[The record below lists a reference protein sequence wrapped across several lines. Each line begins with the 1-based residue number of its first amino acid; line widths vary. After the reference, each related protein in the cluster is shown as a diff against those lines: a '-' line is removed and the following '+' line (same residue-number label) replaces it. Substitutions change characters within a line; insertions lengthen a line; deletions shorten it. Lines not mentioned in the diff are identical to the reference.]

1 MVRDTAIWGGRRLG
15 DRMGDTFRRLS
26 VRFQSGGGGRGLP
39 HRDTVDRG
47 MIHQSHGYGGTRHD
61 HEANSKSFAAGLHG
75 ERLHRMVVFEL
86 REDGSTAYHNMTLR
100 SLYNSVVR
108 TITDNCRMANR
119 EKVREERRE
128 AMQVQEWM
136 GGGGGGSRR
145 RQQSGGGGGEEGMQ
159 QQRDE
164 GVEDANGIRRGTG
177 SSIGAGPAV
186 VVVDRSGG
194 GGEGGS
200 HHEEE
205 SGDNV
210 VGGSSGP
217 SASGVVGPSPT
228 SPEITPSS
236 FVPPHYLPSLT
247 SPNDVRTNYS
257 SSSFPTPIKSNR
269 SASDD
274 SDGRIVDHPL
284 RHQQHDDGQPQQHS
298 LQRPGARQMR
308 SVTSPIMRSVSTT
321 GGMGTG
327 GSNNRATYRERLG
340 GYLHPRDMRR
350 LVTPFSSS
358 NEPQLI
364 VRRHAMLLNFDPL
377 RAIVLKDRLLVLV
390 PDGADSLLV
399 ALESRVRGGVAEMT
413 DQVFGGGSEHDPAN
427 VMPPPKMK
435 KDRSSREGL
444 ADSLTEG
451 DDYSE
456 HDYIDDV
463 ENDEWQ
469 DIQKMDWQTLP
480 FELQSVDAIL
490 QTVTS
495 MLLDDVKKVHLRA
508 EHAMG
513 EMRGDSPNKKGG
525 GSLTDYA
532 QERLRL
538 HKDEVNLMDRRVRG
552 FVRAIN
558 QVLDEDED
566 MTLMNLS
573 RLLTH
578 PERFMQPVP
587 QEVLEEESDEPELI
601 LETHLQQA
609 LSIVN
614 ALDLLTGQIKT
625 TQEQINMTLDA
636 LRNRLLFI
644 NTLLS
649 LATFCVTI
657 GSYIGALFGMN
668 ITNPLQDQPDSSNFL
683 KVAWVTSSGVVCLCG
698 ILAYIF
704 YRVTNTPTFG
714 KKTRV
719 PSVHFH
725 PI

>member
-1 MVRDTAIWGGRRLG
+1 
-15 DRMGDTFRRLS
+15 MGDAIRGLS
-26 VRFQSGGGGRGLP
+26 VRFQSGGGRGLP
-39 HRDTVDRG
+39 HQDTVDRG
-47 MIHQSHGYGGTRHD
+47 MIHHSHGTRHD
-61 HEANSKSFAAGLHG
+61 HEANSKGFAAGLHG

-119 EKVREERRE
+119 EKVREQRRE

-136 GGGGGGSRR
+136 GGGQ
-145 RQQSGGGGGEEGMQ
+145 QQSSGGTGEDGADVVGIGQ
-159 QQRDE
+159 RQRQRDE
-164 GVEDANGIRRGTG
+164 GVEIANGIHRGTG
-177 SSIGAGPAV
+177 SIGAGPAV
-186 VVVDRSGG
+186 VVVDRRGG
-194 GGEGGS
+194 VEGS
-200 HHEEE
+200 HQEE
-205 SGDNV
+205 SGDHV
-210 VGGSSGP
+210 VGGGGP
-217 SASGVVGPSPT
+217 SASGVGPSPT
-228 SPEITPSS
+228 SPPITPSS

-247 SPNDVRTNYS
+247 SPNDVRINN

-269 SASDD
+269 SASSDD
-274 SDGRIVDHPL
+274 DGRIIDHPL
-284 RHQQHDDGQPQQHS
+284 QQQHDGQRQQHS
-298 LQRPGARQMR
+298 LQRPGARHVR
-308 SVTSPIMRSVSTT
+308 SVTSPIIRSGST
-321 GGMGTG
+321 GGVGIG
-327 GSNNRATYRERLG
+327 ANNRATYRERLG

-390 PDGADSLLV
+390 PDGADSLLI
-399 ALESRVRGGVAEMT
+399 ALERRVRGGVAEMT
-413 DQVFGGGSEHDPAN
+413 DQVFGGGSEHDPN
-427 VMPPPKMK
+427 GMPPKMK
-435 KDRSSREGL
+435 KDKSREGL

-451 DDYSE
+451 DDYSD
-456 HDYIDDV
+456 HDYNDDA

-469 DIQKMDWQTLP
+469 DMQKMDWQTLP
-480 FELQSVDAIL
+480 FDLQSVDAIL

-508 EHAMG
+508 EHAMK
-513 EMRGDSPNKKGG
+513 ELRGDSPNKKGG

-657 GSYIGALFGMN
+657 GSYVGALFGMN
-668 ITNPLQDQPDSSNFL
+668 ITNPLQDRPDSSNFL
-683 KVAWVTSSGVVCLCG
+683 KVAWGTSSGVVCLCG

-704 YRVTNTPTFG
+704 YWVTNTPTFKSFPHSG
-714 KKTRV
+714 K
-719 PSVHFH
+719 
-725 PI
+725 

>member
-1 MVRDTAIWGGRRLG
+1 MVRDTVIWGGRRLG
-15 DRMGDTFRRLS
+15 DGIGDTFRGISERI
-26 VRFQSGGGGRGLP
+26 QSGWGGGLP
-39 HRDTVDRG
+39 HQDTVDRG
-47 MIHQSHGYGGTRHD
+47 EIHQRHGTRHD
-61 HEANSKSFAAGLHG
+61 HEAHRKSFAAGLHG

-100 SLYNSVVR
+100 SLYNGVVR
-108 TITDNCRMANR
+108 TITDNCREANR
-119 EKVREERRE
+119 EEKRAREQRRE
-128 AMQVQEWM
+128 TMQVQEWAGK
-136 GGGGGGSRR
+136 GGGRE
-145 RQQSGGGGGEEGMQ
+145 QSGGSGGEGTDAVVGVGQ
-159 QQRDE
+159 RQRDE
-164 GVEDANGIRRGTG
+164 VEIADGIRRGTG
-177 SSIGAGPAV
+177 SIGAGPAV
-186 VVVDRSGG
+186 VVVVVDHGG
-194 GGEGGS
+194 GGEGS
-200 HHEEE
+200 HQEE
-205 SGDNV
+205 SGDS
-210 VGGSSGP
+210 VGGRGP
-217 SASGVVGPSPT
+217 SGSGVGPSPN
-228 SPEITPSS
+228 SPTITPSS

-247 SPNDVRTNYS
+247 SPNDVRINS
-257 SSSFPTPIKSNR
+257 SSPAPIKSNP
-269 SASDD
+269 SALDD
-274 SDGRIVDHPL
+274 DGRIDRP
-284 RHQQHDDGQPQQHS
+284 PQQHRDGQRQHP
-298 LQRPGARQMR
+298 LQRPARHLR
-308 SVTSPIMRSVSTT
+308 SVTSPTI
-321 GGMGTG
+321 GGA
-327 GSNNRATYRERLG
+327 NRATYRERLG

-390 PDGADSLLV
+390 PDGADSLLI

-413 DQVFGGGSEHDPAN
+413 DQVFGGASELDPNA
-427 VMPPPKMK
+427 MPPKMK
-435 KDRSSREGL
+435 KDKSTEGL

-451 DDYSE
+451 DDYS
-456 HDYIDDV
+456 DDHCYEDV
-463 ENDEWQ
+463 DNNEWQ
-469 DIQKMDWQTLP
+469 DIQKMDWQKLP

-495 MLLDDVKKVHLRA
+495 MLMDDVKTVHLRA

-513 EMRGDSPNKKGG
+513 ELRGDSPNKKGG

-578 PERFMQPVP
+578 PERFTQPVP

-614 ALDLLTGQIKT
+614 ALDLLKGQIMT

-649 LATFCVTI
+649 LASFCVTI
-657 GSYIGALFGMN
+657 GSFIGSLFGMN
-668 ITNPLQDQPDSSNFL
+668 ITNPLQDQPDSSYFL
-683 KVAWVTSSGVVCLCG
+683 QVAWVTSSGVVCLCG

-704 YRVTNTPTFG
+704 YRVTNTPTFKSFPHSW
-714 KKTRV
+714 KKTRF
-719 PSVHFH
+719 PSVRFH
-725 PI
+725 PHEYQLHGSTASVNFHPASTSGF